1 MSSGPWPKNFVG
13 SHVLLTEGDKDPW
26 DKVRESWSQIRFD
39 AIDVLFISPFYV
51 KASDFSFELG
61 NGINLVE
68 RFEWVI
74 RAARSKNPN
83 IVIIVVQFWQ
93 PVNGENDFELLNDDE
108 KIKMYVDSVAAFIG
122 SYYNKTLPNIS
133 GNGQVSA
140 RIQGYDVDVESSTL
154 VDNLPKILRAVRQSL
169 DGLAQ
174 KLGAS
179 KLSVSITPAW
189 AEFLDSTVAQSCDYI
204 NMQNYSGGDNTF
216 PEDYLDAVPGL
227 EKQQLTW
234 GFCSETPGASTQ
246 SLKQF
251 PGVID
256 KAQAIAAGEYGG
268 TYTWR
273 VNSDN
278 YDYENIFQVW
288 LYDVVHGTTLP
299 GSNDQSLVQKYWPT
313 GGRYANGDVIPPQD
327 LN

>member
-1 MSSGPWPKNFVG
+1 MSSGPWPKSFVG

-51 KASDFSFELG
+51 KPGDFSFELG

-68 RFEWVI
+68 RFEWTI

-93 PVNGENDFELLNDDE
+93 PNNGQNDFELLGDDE
-108 KIKMYVDSVAAFIG
+108 KIKAYADSVTAFIG

-154 VDNLPKILRAVRQSL
+154 VGNLPKILMAVRQSL

-189 AEFLDSTVAQSCDYI
+189 ATCLDSTVAQSCDYI
-204 NMQNYSGGDNTF
+204 NMQNYSGGANTF
-216 PEDYLDAVPGL
+216 PEAYLNAVPGL
-227 EKQQLTW
+227 EKQQLAW
-234 GFCSETPGASTQ
+234 GFYPETPNASTQ
-246 SLKQF
+246 LLQQF
-251 PGVID
+251 PGVIN
-256 KAQAIAAGEYGG
+256 KAQAIATGEYGG
-268 TYTWR
+268 THT
-273 VNSDN
+273 
-278 YDYENIFQVW
+278 
-288 LYDVVHGTTLP
+288 
-299 GSNDQSLVQKYWPT
+299 
-313 GGRYANGDVIPPQD
+313 
-327 LN
+327 